1 MKTYLFVLFS
11 AMVLVGCQSEDTA
24 SVDHSTQKPQFGQ
37 EQSTIPWNRPEQWEN
52 AGALGSMPGVG
63 GQPGIGG
70 PGY

>member
-1 MKTYLFVLFS
+1 MKACFFVLFS
-11 AMVLVGCQSEDTA
+11 ITLLTACQTEDTA
-24 SVDHSTQKPQFGQ
+24 SADHSTQKPQFGQ

-52 AGALGSMPGVG
+52 AGALGSVPGVG